1 LFVRVLQKD
10 ISSDAREVD
19 AMDEQ
24 TGPTEEQAGIAEEEQ
39 EIAEEAG
46 ELETGAETG
55 APQMTQAQPGERRRD
70 DNTVYV
76 GKKGTMGYVLAVV
89 TQFNNGAGHVTVKAR
104 GKLISRAVDVVEIV
118 RHRFMPNAKVDNIA
132 ISTEELTSEDGSRT
146 KVSSIEIKIQK

>member
-1 LFVRVLQKD
+1 
-10 ISSDAREVD
+10 
-19 AMDEQ
+19 M
-24 TGPTEEQAGIAEEEQ
+24 EEPMESESV
-39 EIAEEAG
+39 EADMG
-46 ELETGAETG
+46 
-55 APQMTQAQPGERRRD
+55 QNGERRRD

-89 TQFNNGAGHVTVKAR
+89 TQFNNGANDVTVKAR

-132 ISTEELTSEDGSRT
+132 ISTEELTSEDGSKN